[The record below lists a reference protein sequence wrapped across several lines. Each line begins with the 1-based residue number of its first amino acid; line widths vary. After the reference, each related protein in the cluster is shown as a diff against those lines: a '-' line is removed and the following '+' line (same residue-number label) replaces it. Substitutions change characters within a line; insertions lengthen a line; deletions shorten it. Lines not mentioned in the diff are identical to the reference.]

1 MYYLTI
7 TRWLPQLQTS
17 HPAPIS
23 YNVGKEGRGQK
34 SPHTRPLPQG
44 WIFWNPYKTRADSR
58 GRQKGTGLVGHETTL
73 PATLV
78 QKGVEVRETL
88 RRCWEMESQ
97 SYQGVK
103 EQPHGATRP
112 CMVTKFFSFLA
123 KWLLFLGLCWHKTSL
138 ECVSGQ
144 ARPWLA
150 IASNT
155 FPFCH
160 QERTVFISL
169 VPQGT
174 GAPSEVCQE
183 FCVFTLAWASQFI
196 LQFH

>member
-34 SPHTRPLPQG
+34 SPQTRPLSQG
-44 WIFWNPYKTRADSR
+44 WICWHAYKTRADLR
-58 GRQKGTGLVGHETTL
+58 ERQKRTGLVGCETTL

-78 QKGVEVRETL
+78 QKGVKVRKTL

-97 SYQGVK
+97 PHQGVK
-103 EQPHGATRP
+103 EQPHGVTRP
-112 CMVTKFFSFLA
+112 CTVTKIFSFLA

-138 ECVSGQ
+138 ECVCGQ
-144 ARPWLA
+144 AQHWLV

-160 QERTVFISL
+160 QECTVLISL
-169 VPQGT
+169 VPQGI
-174 GAPSEVCQE
+174 GAPSGVCQE

-196 LQFH
+196 L